1 MAGNC
6 ESGDCPEVY
15 YASDITSDVAFNT
28 IVVPPGS
35 TLDEVLVI
43 METYFNETLLDLEND
58 LFVLT
63 EPNCLSLAAG
73 SYSYQQI
80 VSAVITVLCA
90 LKTFVEELDSNDI
103 DLSGTISVPSCLTP
117 FTGTT
122 VTALLNAIM
131 TKICAINALYIP
143 ITTPYSGN
151 DIANLVTLDMMHDI
165 HKSYADNDSYVYE
178 HTTVVTSP
186 TALSITV
193 QPMKAVVIDYP
204 IKRTTTEVFA
214 LTPNK
219 DIYFTLDDKAVVSK
233 IEQTIGNPAP
243 SMTSKVYLYKIVT
256 DGVGVVSYTE
266 EFETTP
272 FVAPSFTLADDSVTT
287 SKILNLNVTGA
298 KMENIVAG
306 ATKGAP
312 SLIEITYD
320 AKGRITG
327 CTSLLSLV
335 GLADGM
341 ILKYNAA
348 STRFEADTNLSVGTD
363 GFLPLASSGDFIA
376 SNISENATHVTSAKS
391 VEINS
396 GVAEANAQAGLNV
409 VTGTFMAPRYTA
421 IDASALTVTDATL
434 IYVTST
440 NGTFTSVGF
449 WGVENSIWVKL

>member
-6 ESGDCPEVY
+6 VGGDCPEVY
-15 YASDITSDVAFNT
+15 YTSDINSDVTFNT
-28 IVVPPGS
+28 IVVPAGS

-43 METYFNETLLDLEND
+43 METYFNQTLLDLEND
-58 LFVLT
+58 MFVLT
-63 EPNCLSLAAG
+63 EPNCLGLPAG

-80 VSAVITVLCA
+80 VGAVITVLCA
-90 LKTFVEELDSNDI
+90 LKTFVEALDSDDI

-122 VTALLNAIM
+122 VTELLNSIM
-131 TKICAINALYIP
+131 AKLCT
-143 ITTPYSGN
+143 ITGLFVPHTTGYTGN
-151 DIANLVTLDMMHDI
+151 DNGKIPSFNVFQELHSA
-165 HKSYADNDSYVYE
+165 YADNDTYVYD

-186 TALSITV
+186 TALSITI
-193 QPMKAVVIDYP
+193 QPMKAVVINYP
-204 IKRTTTEVFA
+204 IKITGTQVMA
-214 LTPNK
+214 LTPTK
-219 DIYFTLDDKAVVSK
+219 DIYVTLDDKGVIAK
-233 IEQTIGNPAP
+233 IEQTIGDPAP
-243 SMTSKVYLYKIVT
+243 SMTGKAHLYKIVT

-266 EFETTP
+266 EFETSPFTP
-272 FVAPSFTLADDSVTT
+272 PVFTLADDSVIT

-298 KMENIVAG
+298 KMENIVTA

-363 GFLPLASSGDFIA
+363 GMIPLASSGDFVA
-376 SNISENATHVTSAKS
+376 SNISENATHENHSKK

-396 GVAEANAQAGLNV
+396 GTVEENAQAGLNV
-409 VTGTFMAPRYTA
+409 VSGTFMLPRYTA
-421 IDASALTVTDATL
+421 TDASALTVTDATL
-434 IYVTST
+434 IYVTTT

-449 WGVENSIWVKL
+449 WGVQAGVWVKL